1 MNSGIRAILRK
12 PKYGYFPI
20 SSFRASLELETIEA
34 IRDKIVGFEAW
45 KQRREFM
52 KLQSNGGME
61 TRARK
66 KLNLIAP
73 DQRGWRG
80 KKVATKIRQSWNTI
94 PLTIK
99 MENNAGKAKKALKI
113 FYNDM

>member
-1 MNSGIRAILRK
+1 MFVVAIDYQFKTREYNLATS
-12 PKYGYFPI
+12 YAASQTLTEALLQ
-20 SSFRASLELETIEA
+20 SSLA
-34 IRDKIVGFEAW
+34 
-45 KQRREFM
+45 REFM

-80 KKVATKIRQSWNTI
+80 KKVATKIQQIWNSI

-99 MENNAGKAKKALKI
+99 MENNAVKAKKALKI